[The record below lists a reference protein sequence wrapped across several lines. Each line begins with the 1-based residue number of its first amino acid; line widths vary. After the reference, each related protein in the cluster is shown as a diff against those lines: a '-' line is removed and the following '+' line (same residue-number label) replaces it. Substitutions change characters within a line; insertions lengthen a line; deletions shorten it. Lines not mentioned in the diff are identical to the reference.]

1 MNRRMTGRIAAWLLV
16 LLMLAPT
23 MLSCSAPEE
32 ADTAA
37 EEISAPAAAE
47 TVPEETEDVDS
58 RASLSDNLPEGL
70 DYEGYE
76 FRIFTY
82 SPTAYEVEELTGDV
96 VEDSKYARNLDILE
110 RFNVVVK
117 AVSSPGI
124 AELDAALKASV
135 MAGDHAYDIAI
146 PHQIQSGPGFIN
158 GNVIRPWND
167 VPYIDATQPWWNQ
180 TINETIRILDQQYYI
195 AGYITMPTPFC
206 MYANKGLLADY
217 GYGDIYGLVKEG
229 TWTLDKLAE
238 ITSKAY
244 VDLDGGGTVDTT
256 DQYGI
261 SFNNDN
267 TTLNFMYSSGIY
279 SVIMD
284 ETTGMP
290 VPNVFND
297 KMISLIDKMYTLIY
311 ENNQTLFT
319 TYDTQKEQGI
329 GGFHAG
335 RLLFL
340 CGGVGDLATHRDA
353 DIELGVIPYPKW
365 DADQDTYHTHVDA
378 WNGMLCIPKT
388 AQDSDLERTGVIIEA
403 MAAYTYKFVIP
414 DYYDVALG
422 TKYVRDEESREICL
436 KGRYADDAESAAML
450 DLIFDGV
457 VYDFGYIFD
466 SWNGCTWTLP
476 NLMTQKKTDLASYWK
491 GIEKKVNK
499 FYEKLYKSVEENT
512 NG

>member
-1 MNRRMTGRIAAWLLV
+1 MKTKRTLAWILA
-16 LLMLAPT
+16 LLMLASS
-23 MLSCSAPEE
+23 MAACSAPEE
-32 ADTAA
+32 ASA
-37 EEISAPAAAE
+37 EETGAPSAEAE
-47 TVPEETEDVDS
+47 TVPEEAETEDVDS

-96 VEDSKYARNLDILE
+96 VEDSKYARNLDIQE
-110 RFNVVVK
+110 RFNAVIK
-117 AVSSPGI
+117 AIATPGI
-124 AELDAALKASV
+124 AELDAGLKASV

-158 GNVIRPWND
+158 GDVIRPWND
-167 VPYIDATQPWWNQ
+167 VPYIDATRPWWNQ
-180 TINETIRILDQQYYI
+180 TINETIRILDQQYNI

-217 GYGDIYGLVKEG
+217 GYEDIYGIVKEG

-267 TTLNFMYSSGIY
+267 TTLNFMYSSGMY
-279 SVIMD
+279 SVIID

-297 KMISLIDKMYTLIY
+297 KMISLIDKMYNLIY
-311 ENNQTLFT
+311 EGNQTLFT
-319 TYDTQKEQGI
+319 TYNTQKEQGI
-329 GGFHAG
+329 GGFHEG
-335 RLLFL
+335 RILFL

-353 DIELGVIPYPKW
+353 DIDLGVIPYPKW
-365 DADQDTYHTHVDA
+365 DEAQDTYHTHVDA

-388 AQDSDLERTGVIIEA
+388 AQDSDLERTGVIVEA

-422 TKYVRDEESREICL
+422 TKYVRDEQSRE
-436 KGRYADDAESAAML
+436 ML

-499 FYEKLYKSVEENT
+499 FYEKLYKSVEENA